1 MKFNFKNRGF
11 VVLSLSAMLIAV
23 GVINYQL
30 SKQSALTVSK
40 EFEAYEQAQQDKNTD
55 EDSNKEDN
63 DSNSNED
70 SDTSSND
77 AKSDDS
83 TETAEVTVIDSK
95 DSESDEIK
103 EKALETSKEI
113 EEQLTSKENMNK
125 STYILDMKMTREKQR
140 NDLSEELNEIIN
152 NPSTTD
158 KSREEASN
166 MKLQLVKYQET
177 ELKIENLLSAKGFE
191 NALVYIGEDNVNVV
205 VNKEDLTKSEAA
217 KIFDLVSEQTGV
229 SYDKIKLMNSYNQK

>member
-1 MKFNFKNRGF
+1 MKFDFKNRGF
-11 VVLSLSAMLIAV
+11 VVITLSAMLIAV

-40 EFEAYEQAQQDKNTD
+40 GFEAYEQAQQDKNTD
-55 EDSNKEDN
+55 NQS
-63 DSNSNED
+63 
-70 SDTSSND
+70 
-77 AKSDDS
+77 
-83 TETAEVTVIDSK
+83 ETAQITVVDSK
-95 DSESDEIK
+95 DSENDKIK
-103 EKALETSKEI
+103 EKATETSKQI

-125 STYILDMKMTREKQR
+125 STYVLDMKMTREKQR

>member
-1 MKFNFKNRGF
+1 MKFNFKSRGF
-11 VVLSLSAMLIAV
+11 LVGVLSAMLIAV
-23 GVINYQL
+23 GVVNYQL

-40 EFEAYEQAQQDKNTD
+40 EFEAYEEAQQDKNTD
-55 EDSNKEDN
+55 KSKTQ
-63 DSNSNED
+63 NSE
-70 SDTSSND
+70 ND
-77 AKSDDS
+77 AENSK
-83 TETAEVTVIDSK
+83 ETAEITIVDSK
-95 DSESDEIK
+95 DSENDAVK
-103 EKALETSKEI
+103 EKAVETSKEI
-113 EEQLTSKENMNK
+113 EEQLTSKENMSK

-166 MKLQLVKYQET
+166 MKLKLVKYQET

-205 VNKEDLTKSEAA
+205 VNKQDLSKSEAA
-217 KIFDLVSEQTGV
+217 RIFDLVAEQSGV
-229 SYDKIKLMNSYNQK
+229 AYDQIKLMNSYSQN

>member
-1 MKFNFKNRGF
+1 MKFNFKSRGF
-11 VVLSLSAMLIAV
+11 LVGVLSAMLIAV
-23 GVINYQL
+23 GVVNYQL

-40 EFEAYEQAQQDKNTD
+40 EFEAYEEAQQDKNTD
-55 EDSNKEDN
+55 KSKTQNSDKDAEDSK
-63 DSNSNED
+63 
-70 SDTSSND
+70 
-77 AKSDDS
+77 
-83 TETAEVTVIDSK
+83 ETAEITIVDSK
-95 DSESDEIK
+95 DSENDAVK
-103 EKALETSKEI
+103 EKAVETTKEV
-113 EEQLTSKENMNK
+113 EEQLTSKENMSK

-166 MKLQLVKYQET
+166 MKLKLVKYQET

-205 VNKEDLTKSEAA
+205 VNKQDLSKSEAA
-217 KIFDLVSEQTGV
+217 RIFDLVAEQSGV
-229 SYDKIKLMNSYNQK
+229 AYDQIKLMNSYSQN

>member
-11 VVLSLSAMLIAV
+11 VVVTLSAMLIAV

-40 EFEAYEQAQQDKNTD
+40 EFEAYEQSQQDKNTD
-55 EDSNKEDN
+55 KENKQN
-63 DSNSNED
+63 NS
-70 SDTSSND
+70 
-77 AKSDDS
+77 K
-83 TETAEVTVIDSK
+83 ETAEITVVDSK
-95 DSESDEIK
+95 DSESDKVK
-103 EKALETSKEI
+103 EKAVETSKQI

-140 NDLSEELNEIIN
+140 NDLAEELNEIIN

-158 KSREEASN
+158 KSREQASN
-166 MKLQLVKYQET
+166 MKVQLVKYQEI

-191 NALVYIGEDNVNVV
+191 NALVYIGESNVNVV
-205 VNKEDLTKSEAA
+205 VNKQDLTKSEAA
-217 KIFDLVSEQTGV
+217 RIFDLVSEQTGV
-229 SYDKIKLMNSYNQK
+229 SYDKIKLMNSYNQN

>member
-1 MKFNFKNRGF
+1 MRFNFKGRGF
-11 VVLSLSAMLIAV
+11 VVLALSTMLIVV
-23 GVINYQL
+23 GVVNYQL

-55 EDSNKEDN
+55 KTETENSDKDEKDSK
-63 DSNSNED
+63 
-70 SDTSSND
+70 
-77 AKSDDS
+77 
-83 TETAEVTVIDSK
+83 ETAEITIVDSK
-95 DSESDEIK
+95 DSESDAVK
-103 EKALETSKEI
+103 EKAVETSKEI
-113 EEQLTSKENMNK
+113 EEQLTSKENMSK

-191 NALVYIGEDNVNVV
+191 NALVYIGESNVNVV
-205 VNKEDLTKSEAA
+205 VNKQDLSESEAA
-217 KIFDLVSEQTGV
+217 RIFDLVSEQAGV
-229 SYDKIKLMNSYNQK
+229 SYDQIKLMKSYG

>member
-1 MKFNFKNRGF
+1 MKFNFKSRGF
-11 VVLSLSAMLIAV
+11 VVVALSTMLIAV

-40 EFEAYEQAQQDKNTD
+40 EFDAYEQAQQDKNTD
-55 EDSNKEDN
+55 SKTD
-63 DSNSNED
+63 D
-70 SDTSSND
+70 SDKD
-77 AKSDDS
+77 ESDS
-83 TETAEVTVIDSK
+83 KETAEITVVDSK
-95 DSESDEIK
+95 DSESDEVK
-103 EKALETSKEI
+103 EKAVETSKEI
-113 EEQLTSKENMNK
+113 EEQLTSKENMSK

-205 VNKEDLTKSEAA
+205 VNKQGLSKSEAA
-217 KIFDLVSEQTGV
+217 KIFDLVAEQAGV
-229 SYDKIKLMNSYNQK
+229 SYDKIKLMNSYS

>member
-1 MKFNFKNRGF
+1 MKFNFKSRGF
-11 VVLSLSAMLIAV
+11 VVVALSTMLIAV

-40 EFEAYEQAQQDKNTD
+40 EFDAYEQAQQDKNTD
-55 EDSNKEDN
+55 SKTD
-63 DSNSNED
+63 D
-70 SDTSSND
+70 SDKD
-77 AKSDDS
+77 ESDS
-83 TETAEVTVIDSK
+83 KETAEITVVDSK
-95 DSESDEIK
+95 DSESDEVK
-103 EKALETSKEI
+103 EKAVETSKEI
-113 EEQLTSKENMNK
+113 EEQLTSKENMSK

-205 VNKEDLTKSEAA
+205 VNKQGLSKSESA
-217 KIFDLVSEQTGV
+217 KIFDLVAEQAGV
-229 SYDKIKLMNSYNQK
+229 SYDKIKLMNSYS

>member
-1 MKFNFKNRGF
+1 MKFDFKNRGF
-11 VVLSLSAMLIAV
+11 VVIALSAMLIAV

-40 EFEAYEQAQQDKNTD
+40 KFEAYEQAQQDKNTD
-55 EDSNKEDN
+55 KDSNK
-63 DSNSNED
+63 NSN
-70 SDTSSND
+70 TSNND
-77 AKSDDS
+77 KNTDNQS
-83 TETAEVTVIDSK
+83 ETAQITVVDSK
-95 DSESDEIK
+95 DSENDKIK
-103 EKALETSKEI
+103 EKATETSKQI

-125 STYILDMKMTREKQR
+125 STYVLDMKMTREKQR

>member
-1 MKFNFKNRGF
+1 MKINFKSRGF
-11 VVLSLSAMLIAV
+11 LVGVLSAMLIAV
-23 GVINYQL
+23 GVVNYQL

-40 EFEAYEQAQQDKNTD
+40 EFEAYEEAQQDKNTD
-55 EDSNKEDN
+55 KSKTQNSDKDAEDSK
-63 DSNSNED
+63 
-70 SDTSSND
+70 
-77 AKSDDS
+77 
-83 TETAEVTVIDSK
+83 ETAEITIVDSK
-95 DSESDEIK
+95 DSENDAVK
-103 EKALETSKEI
+103 EKAVETSKEI
-113 EEQLTSKENMNK
+113 EEQLTSKENMSK

-166 MKLQLVKYQET
+166 MKLKLVKYQET

-205 VNKEDLTKSEAA
+205 VNKQDLSKSEAA
-217 KIFDLVSEQTGV
+217 RIFDLVAEQSGV
-229 SYDKIKLMNSYNQK
+229 AYDQIKLMNSYSQN

>member
-1 MKFNFKNRGF
+1 MKFNFKSRGF
-11 VVLSLSAMLIAV
+11 LVGVLSAMLIAV
-23 GVINYQL
+23 GVVNYQL

-40 EFEAYEQAQQDKNTD
+40 EFEAYEEAQQDKNTD
-55 EDSNKEDN
+55 KSKTQNGDKDAEDSK
-63 DSNSNED
+63 
-70 SDTSSND
+70 
-77 AKSDDS
+77 
-83 TETAEVTVIDSK
+83 ETAEITVVDSK
-95 DSESDEIK
+95 DSENDAVK
-103 EKALETSKEI
+103 EKAVETSKEI
-113 EEQLTSKENMNK
+113 EEQLTSKENMSK

-166 MKLQLVKYQET
+166 MKLKLVKYQET

-205 VNKEDLTKSEAA
+205 VNKQDLSKSEAA
-217 KIFDLVSEQTGV
+217 RIFDLVAEQSGV
-229 SYDKIKLMNSYNQK
+229 AYDQIKLMNSYSQN

>member
-1 MKFNFKNRGF
+1 MKFNYKSRG
-11 VVLSLSAMLIAV
+11 VVVIALSAMLIAV

-40 EFEAYEQAQQDKNTD
+40 EFDAYEQAQQDKNTD
-55 EDSNKEDN
+55 DESTDSNKNES
-63 DSNSNED
+63 DS
-70 SDTSSND
+70 
-77 AKSDDS
+77 K
-83 TETAEVTVIDSK
+83 ETAGVTVVDSK

-103 EKALETSKEI
+103 EKAVETSKEI
-113 EEQLTSKENMNK
+113 EEQLASKENMSK

-166 MKLQLVKYQET
+166 MKLQLIKYQDI

-191 NALVYIGEDNVNVV
+191 NALVYIGDSNVNVV
-205 VNKEDLTKSEAA
+205 VNKQDLSKSEAA
-217 KIFDLVSEQTGV
+217 RIFDLVAEQAEV
-229 SYDKIKLMNSYNQK
+229 SYDKIKLMNNYNQNE

>member
-1 MKFNFKNRGF
+1 MKFNFKSRGF
-11 VVLSLSAMLIAV
+11 LVGVLSAMLIAV
-23 GVINYQL
+23 GVVNYQL

-55 EDSNKEDN
+55 KLKTENNDN
-63 DSNSNED
+63 DEENS
-70 SDTSSND
+70 
-77 AKSDDS
+77 K
-83 TETAEVTVIDSK
+83 ETAEITVVDSK
-95 DSESDEIK
+95 DSESDAVK
-103 EKALETSKEI
+103 EKAVETSKEI
-113 EEQLTSKENMNK
+113 EEQLTSKENMSK

-166 MKLQLVKYQET
+166 MKLELVKYQET

-191 NALVYIGEDNVNVV
+191 NALVYIGENNVNVV
-205 VNKEDLTKSEAA
+205 VNKQGLSKSEAA
-217 KIFDLVSEQTGV
+217 RIFDLVAEQSGV
-229 SYDKIKLMNSYNQK
+229 SYDQIKLMNSYSKN

>member
-1 MKFNFKNRGF
+1 MKFNFRNRGF
-11 VVLSLSAMLIAV
+11 VVLGLSTMLIAV

-40 EFEAYEQAQQDKNTD
+40 EFEAYEQAQQDKNKDKTKTAKNDKD
-55 EDSNKEDN
+55 EK
-63 DSNSNED
+63 NS
-70 SDTSSND
+70 
-77 AKSDDS
+77 K
-83 TETAEVTVIDSK
+83 ETAEITVVDSK
-95 DSESDEIK
+95 DSESDEVK
-103 EKALETSKEI
+103 DKAVETSKEI

-191 NALVYIGEDNVNVV
+191 NALVYIGEGNVNVV
-205 VNKEDLTKSEAA
+205 VNKQDLSKSEAA
-217 KIFDLVSEQTGV
+217 RIFDLVAQQAGV
-229 SYDKIKLMNSYNQK
+229 SYDKIKLMNSYSQK

>member
-1 MKFNFKNRGF
+1 MKFNFKSRGF
-11 VVLSLSAMLIAV
+11 LVGVLSAMLIAV
-23 GVINYQL
+23 GVVNYQL

-40 EFEAYEQAQQDKNTD
+40 EFEAYEEAQQDKNTD
-55 EDSNKEDN
+55 KSKTQNSDKDAEDSK
-63 DSNSNED
+63 
-70 SDTSSND
+70 
-77 AKSDDS
+77 
-83 TETAEVTVIDSK
+83 ETAEITIVDSK
-95 DSESDEIK
+95 DSENDAVK
-103 EKALETSKEI
+103 EKAVETSKEI
-113 EEQLTSKENMNK
+113 EEQLTSKENMSK

-166 MKLQLVKYQET
+166 MKLKLVKYQET

-205 VNKEDLTKSEAA
+205 VNKQDLSKSEAA
-217 KIFDLVSEQTGV
+217 RIFDLVAEQSGV
-229 SYDKIKLMNSYNQK
+229 AYDQIKLMNSYSKN

>member
-1 MKFNFKNRGF
+1 MRFNFKNRGF
-11 VVLSLSAMLIAV
+11 VVVALSALLIAV

-40 EFEAYEQAQQDKNTD
+40 EFEAYEQAQQEKNTENESDKDKN
-55 EDSNKEDN
+55 
-63 DSNSNED
+63 NS
-70 SDTSSND
+70 
-77 AKSDDS
+77 K
-83 TETAEVTVIDSK
+83 ETAEITIVDSK
-95 DSESDEIK
+95 DSESDEVK
-103 EKALETSKEI
+103 EKAIETSKAI

-140 NDLSEELNEIIN
+140 NDLTEELSEIIN
-152 NPSTTD
+152 NPSTTE

-191 NALVYIGEDNVNVV
+191 NALVYIGENNVNVV
-205 VNKEDLTKSEAA
+205 VTKQDLTKSEAA
-217 KIFDLVSEQTGV
+217 RIFDLVSEQAGV
-229 SYDKIKLMNSYNQK
+229 SYDKIKLMNSYNQN

>member
-1 MKFNFKNRGF
+1 MKFNYKSRG
-11 VVLSLSAMLIAV
+11 VVVIALSAMLIAV

-40 EFEAYEQAQQDKNTD
+40 EFDAYEQAQQDKNTD
-55 EDSNKEDN
+55 DESTDSNKNES
-63 DSNSNED
+63 DS
-70 SDTSSND
+70 
-77 AKSDDS
+77 K
-83 TETAEVTVIDSK
+83 ETAGVTVVDSK

-103 EKALETSKEI
+103 EKAVETSKEI
-113 EEQLTSKENMNK
+113 EEQLASKENMSK

-166 MKLQLVKYQET
+166 MKLQLIKYQDI

-191 NALVYIGEDNVNVV
+191 NALVYIGDSNVNVV
-205 VNKEDLTKSEAA
+205 VNKQDLSKSEAA
-217 KIFDLVSEQTGV
+217 KIFDLVAEQAEV
-229 SYDKIKLMNSYNQK
+229 SYDKIKLMNNYNQNE

>member
-1 MKFNFKNRGF
+1 MKFNYKSRG
-11 VVLSLSAMLIAV
+11 VVVIALSAMLIAV

-55 EDSNKEDN
+55 DESTDSNKNES
-63 DSNSNED
+63 DS
-70 SDTSSND
+70 
-77 AKSDDS
+77 K
-83 TETAEVTVIDSK
+83 ETAGVTVVDSK

-103 EKALETSKEI
+103 EKAVETSKEI
-113 EEQLTSKENMNK
+113 EEQLASKENMSK

-166 MKLQLVKYQET
+166 MKLQLIKYQDI

-191 NALVYIGEDNVNVV
+191 NALVYIGDSNVNVV
-205 VNKEDLTKSEAA
+205 VNKQDLSKSEAA
-217 KIFDLVSEQTGV
+217 KIFDLVAEQAEV
-229 SYDKIKLMNSYNQK
+229 SYDKIKLMNNYNQNE

>member
-1 MKFNFKNRGF
+1 MKFNFKSRGF
-11 VVLSLSAMLIAV
+11 VVVALSTMLIAV

-40 EFEAYEQAQQDKNTD
+40 EFDAYEQAQQDKNTD
-55 EDSNKEDN
+55 SKTD
-63 DSNSNED
+63 D
-70 SDTSSND
+70 SDKD
-77 AKSDDS
+77 ESDS
-83 TETAEVTVIDSK
+83 KETAEITVVDSK
-95 DSESDEIK
+95 DSESDEVK
-103 EKALETSKEI
+103 EKAVETSKEI
-113 EEQLTSKENMNK
+113 EEQLTSKENMSK

-205 VNKEDLTKSEAA
+205 VNKQDLSKSEAA
-217 KIFDLVSEQTGV
+217 KIFDLVAEQAGV
-229 SYDKIKLMNSYNQK
+229 SYDKIKLMNSYS

>member
-1 MKFNFKNRGF
+1 MKFNFKSRGF
-11 VVLSLSAMLIAV
+11 LVGVLSAMLIAV
-23 GVINYQL
+23 GVVNYQL

-55 EDSNKEDN
+55 KLKTENNDN
-63 DSNSNED
+63 DEENS
-70 SDTSSND
+70 
-77 AKSDDS
+77 K
-83 TETAEVTVIDSK
+83 ETAEITVVDSK
-95 DSESDEIK
+95 DSESDAVK
-103 EKALETSKEI
+103 EKAVETSKEI
-113 EEQLTSKENMNK
+113 EEQLTSKENMSK

-166 MKLQLVKYQET
+166 MKLELVKYQET

-191 NALVYIGEDNVNVV
+191 NALVYIGENNVNVV
-205 VNKEDLTKSEAA
+205 INKQDLSKSEAA
-217 KIFDLVSEQTGV
+217 RIFDLVAEQSGV
-229 SYDKIKLMNSYNQK
+229 SYDQIKLMNSYSKN

>member
-11 VVLSLSAMLIAV
+11 VVLALSTMLIAV

-30 SKQSALTVSK
+30 SRQSALTVSK
-40 EFEAYEQAQQDKNTD
+40 EFEAYEQAQQDKNMDKTKTA
-55 EDSNKEDN
+55 NN
-63 DSNSNED
+63 DKDDKNS
-70 SDTSSND
+70 
-77 AKSDDS
+77 K
-83 TETAEVTVIDSK
+83 ETAEITVVDSK
-95 DSESDEIK
+95 DSESDEVK
-103 EKALETSKEI
+103 DKAVETSKEI

-191 NALVYIGEDNVNVV
+191 NALVYIGEGNVNVV
-205 VNKEDLTKSEAA
+205 VNKQDLSKSEAA
-217 KIFDLVSEQTGV
+217 RVFDLVAQQAGV
-229 SYDKIKLMNSYNQK
+229 SYDKIKLMNSYSQK

>member
-1 MKFNFKNRGF
+1 MHLN
-11 VVLSLSAMLIAV
+11 
-23 GVINYQL
+23 
-30 SKQSALTVSK
+30 
-40 EFEAYEQAQQDKNTD
+40 DKNTD
-55 EDSNKEDN
+55 KDSNK
-63 DSNSNED
+63 NSN
-70 SDTSSND
+70 TSNND
-77 AKSDDS
+77 KNTDNQS
-83 TETAEVTVIDSK
+83 ETAQITVVDSK
-95 DSESDEIK
+95 DSENDKIK
-103 EKALETSKEI
+103 EKATETSKQI

-125 STYILDMKMTREKQR
+125 STYVLDMKMTREKQR

-229 SYDKIKLMNSYNQK
+229 SYDKIKMMKSYNQK